1 MKNWG
6 RFCRQFTAPRDGCEE
21 LSSLTWQ
28 RESDGLEIRKLGSTP
43 NSAFT
48 GPWFPHLCCEE
59 VGSALAVFSTA
70 LIFRDQVPMKNLDS
84 MLKSQSITSLTKVHL
99 VKAMVFPVVMYSCE
113 SWTIKK
119 AENWRTDT
127 FELWCWRSHL
137 RALDCKEI
145 KPDNPKGNQLWVFNG
160 RTDAEAEALILWPH
174 DAKSWLIGKDP
185 DAEKNYGQEE
195 KGVTENE
202 MLGWHH

>member
-59 VGSALAVFSTA
+59 VGSALAVFST
-70 LIFRDQVPMKNLDS
+70 LEEIPMPGQLFEGN
-84 MLKSQSITSLTKVHL
+84 
-99 VKAMVFPVVMYSCE
+99 PVDE
-113 SWTIKK
+113 GT
-119 AENWRTDT
+119 TG
-127 FELWCWRSHL
+127 RS
-137 RALDCKEI
+137 
-145 KPDNPKGNQLWVFNG
+145 
-160 RTDAEAEALILWPH
+160 TDAPVHQDAL
-174 DAKSWLIGKDP
+174 KKDS
-185 DAEKNYGQEE
+185 
-195 KGVTENE
+195 
-202 MLGWHH
+202 

>member
-113 SWTIKK
+113 SLTIKK
-119 AENWRTDT
+119 AEN
-127 FELWCWRSHL
+127 
-137 RALDCKEI
+137 
-145 KPDNPKGNQLWVFNG
+145 
-160 RTDAEAEALILWPH
+160 
-174 DAKSWLIGKDP
+174 
-185 DAEKNYGQEE
+185 
-195 KGVTENE
+195 
-202 MLGWHH
+202 